1 MKHILIIITI
11 LIGFSSRLFAQTTT
25 KIDTTANF
33 TVYFRFDKAVV
44 DSGFMDNKM
53 TLHAMDSLLY
63 QKEVLQTLDSIVV
76 VASASPEGVVEHNIS
91 LAMRRA
97 KAMKGY
103 IIWKHSD
110 INQQLIRVKHVGEN
124 WNGLRNLVESD
135 NNVPY
140 KNEIIKTLNANI
152 NPATKEWRLKQV
164 GKGIAWKYIENNYLK
179 YLRSGASCVIF
190 YRTTVEPQ
198 KEPEV
203 IIPPEIE
210 QPIEQ
215 KTAEVMV
222 ENGID
227 LATIEKVKK
236 PLLAIKSNLLY
247 DAITVLNIEV
257 EVPIGQRWS
266 IAAEYIFPWWSSN
279 KANWTMQMLSGH
291 AAVKYWLV
299 DRSKRD
305 VLTGWHIGL
314 YGGLGKYDF
323 QMFDKDGEQGDFF
336 DVGIQAGYA
345 HTINNS
351 GSLRME
357 YSLGLGYMQTD
368 YKSYDKVR
376 DTKYGDI
383 KVFRYP
389 WEVRRRNWVGPI
401 NAKISLVWLLH
412 YNTRKR

>member
-110 INQQLIRVKHVGEN
+110 INQQLIRVKHIGEN
-124 WNGLRNLVESD
+124 WSELKNLVERD

-140 KNEIIKTLNANI
+140 KNEMIKTLNANI
-152 NPATKEWRLKQV
+152 NLATKEWRLKQI
-164 GKGIAWKYIENNYLK
+164 GKGVAWKYIENNYLK

-190 YRTTVEPQ
+190 YRTIVEPQ

-203 IIPPEIE
+203 IISPKKE
-210 QPIEQ
+210 QPIE
-215 KTAEVMV
+215 KEPVEVIV
-222 ENGID
+222 DQRID
-227 LATIEKVKK
+227 LLTVEKVRK
-236 PLLAIKSNLLY
+236 PLVAIKSNLLY
-247 DAITVLNIEV
+247 DAITALNIEL
-257 EVPIGQRWS
+257 EIPIGNSWS

-279 KANWTMQMLSGH
+279 KANWTMQTLSGN
-291 AAVKYWLV
+291 ASVKYWFGNREKKDL
-299 DRSKRD
+299 
-305 VLTGWHIGL
+305 LTGWHIGL
-314 YGGLGKYDF
+314 FGGLGRYDF
-323 QMFDKDGEQGDFF
+323 QLFDNNGEQADYF

-345 HTINNS
+345 HKISKN
-351 GSLRME
+351 LRME
-357 YSLGLGYMQTD
+357 YALGLGYMQFD